1 LREQLGVLRELQ
13 VLDEEMSQFEGKK
26 RTLEAR
32 VQEKR
37 QELARIQEMVDSLA
51 DEMES
56 LKARRRDLTATVE
69 QEQAN
74 VSRSDARL
82 PEIKTQKEYVA
93 VLKEIDTAKARIRE
107 IESQMK
113 EIDIQLEGL
122 AGDREEKEAEL
133 AAIREQV
140 EASQAEVDAELAT
153 FSQRVEEITG
163 RREDLLQQ
171 LPAGVRKR
179 YQTLLA
185 RRGGLAVVEARN
197 GACTGCNMH
206 LPPQLYNDLFRVDR
220 ILDCPHCNRLLYIVE
235 QG

>member
-1 LREQLGVLRELQ
+1 MREQLGVLRELQ

-26 RTLEAR
+26 RTLETR

-37 QELARIQEMVDSLA
+37 QELARVQEMVDGLA
-51 DEMES
+51 DQMES
-56 LKARRRDLTATVE
+56 LKARRRELTAAME

-74 VSRSDARL
+74 VTRSDARL

-107 IESQMK
+107 LQTQMG
-113 EIDIQLEGL
+113 EIDAQLEAL
-122 AGDREEKEAEL
+122 AGDRGEKESEL
-133 AAIREQV
+133 AVIREQV
-140 EASQAEVDAELAT
+140 DASQAEVDAELAT
-153 FSQRVEEITG
+153 FAQRLEEIAG
-163 RREDLLQQ
+163 RREDLLEK

-185 RRGGLAVVEARN
+185 RRGGQAVVEAKN